1 MWAGKLGKYAVEI
14 QAAQLPTEVI
24 HATKRCVLDWFSATI
39 QGGLEDPAR
48 FITAALANENATG
61 SSTLIPSGAPAT
73 PRDAALINGTAAH
86 TLEVDDIFRD
96 GIYHPGP
103 PVIAAALA
111 ACQSRDSSGA
121 ELIASVVAGYEV
133 SNRIAA
139 AIQPAHYDYWHTTGT
154 VGAFGAAAASAR
166 ALGLNGVQAKHAIAN
181 SATFAAALQQAFRSD
196 AMSKPLHAGRA
207 AETGLLCAM
216 MAAEGVTGADNMI
229 EGDRGFG
236 NAMSRDVD
244 WASAFAD
251 LGASYT
257 ITRMTQKNHCCCGHT
272 FAAIDGVLEICTTN
286 GLGAEDIRT
295 ISVGS
300 YQKALEVC
308 GNRDPQTPYEAKF
321 SLAYVCAMAAL
332 SGSVRLS
339 AFTPEWLNDSRI
351 RGLMDR
357 VDMRIDDRAQGVFP
371 GHRSAFVDIEATDGR
386 TFSHHAPT
394 RKGDPDAPL
403 SKAELEGKFRELAGP
418 AIGDAA
424 VAEMIAKVWRLDE
437 IGDLGELTPEAC

>member
-1 MWAGKLGKYAVEI
+1 MWAAVLGRYAVGV
-14 QAAQLPTEVI
+14 QTAQLPADVI
-24 HATKRCVLDWFSATI
+24 HATKRCVLDWFSATV

-48 FITAALANENATG
+48 FVTAALEGESGGG
-61 SSTLIPSGAPAT
+61 SSRLIPSGKLVT
-73 PRDAALINGTAAH
+73 SRDAALINGTAAH

-111 ACQSRDSSGA
+111 ACQSRNAGGA

-154 VGAFGAAAASAR
+154 VGAFGAAAASAC
-166 ALGLNGVQAKHAIAN
+166 ALGLSADQAKHAIAN

-216 MAAEGVTGADNMI
+216 LAAQGVTGADNMI
-229 EGDRGFG
+229 EGERGFG

-244 WASAFAD
+244 WAGAFAD
-251 LGASYT
+251 LGQSYT

-272 FAAIDGVLEICTTN
+272 FAAIDAVLEICQAN
-286 GLGAEDIRT
+286 DLKPEDIRK

-332 SGSVRLS
+332 SGSVRLG
-339 AFTPEWLNDSRI
+339 AFTLEWLNDNRI
-351 RGLMDR
+351 RGLMECIDT
-357 VDMRIDDRAQGVFP
+357 RIDEQAQNVFP
-371 GHRSAFVDIEATDGR
+371 GHRSAFVDIETVDGR

-403 SKAELEGKFRELAGP
+403 SEAELEGKFRELAGP
-418 AIGDAA
+418 AIGEVAA
-424 VAEMIAKVWRLDE
+424 EEMIASIWRLDE
-437 IGDLGELTPEAC
+437 IRDLGELTPEGR